1 MHSHQLIIIQS
12 VHRVRMEKKKWDALL
27 TERAKDTEKV
37 KSATEGGKCCNY
49 AVKVQLFSRG
59 SSENDL
65 YNS

>member
-1 MHSHQLIIIQS
+1 
-12 VHRVRMEKKKWDALL
+12 MEKKKWDALL